1 MISRSWHLFI
11 PPLLT
16 LLDDSTTPIRASG
29 LVLLSEL
36 LQKITQRMLEQTGL
50 GDVFEEAVLPTLS
63 FLPSLTPVDES
74 LLLLKEAYK
83 ALFILGDLRFGTKKV
98 QSSRNRLLD
107 RILRQGVF
115 HGLDHCRE
123 NASITELL
131 LKEMSDILDRMG
143 IYSIKHL
150 KVRTSAGIL
159 HTMLI
164 LARTSYL
171 YFLLF

>member
-16 LLDDSTTPIRASG
+16 LLDDSATSIRASG

-36 LQKITQRMLEQTGL
+36 LQKIPQRMLEQTGL

-83 ALFILGDLRFGTKKV
+83 ALFILSDLRFDIKKV

-115 HGLDHCRE
+115 HGLDHCGG

-131 LKEMSDILDRMG
+131 LTEMSDIVDRMG

-150 KVRTSAGIL
+150 KVRTYI
-159 HTMLI
+159 
-164 LARTSYL
+164 R
-171 YFLLF
+171 LLEYYKQC